1 LLNDDFWRVQHQIT
15 AAAYLV
21 RDDSCGIPLYPVP
34 AGGLPRTAR
43 VQGWNYTKFSNKSQ
57 EQTGH
62 KGTKAVWGA
71 CHDCRWIFHAARGFF
86 CHNCSHFAFSQTTR
100 KANIAD
106 EPVLFHIIPDCLS
119 RLPTTCLHAPST
131 APEPI
136 S

>member
-1 LLNDDFWRVQHQIT
+1 MPQNKKNVVTEILSFDFELFIGGRFLNMVENSLVNVNDYPLSSFLYRRLG
-15 AAAYLV
+15 AY
-21 RDDSCGIPLYPVP
+21 
-34 AGGLPRTAR
+34 
-43 VQGWNYTKFSNKSQ
+43 
-57 EQTGH
+57 
-62 KGTKAVWGA
+62 
-71 CHDCRWIFHAARGFF
+71 HDCRWIFHAARGFF
-86 CHNCSHFAFSQTTR
+86 CHNCSHFEFSHTIR